1 MHSEPRPSRTKSLI
15 LGIGAVVILGLAAC
29 SHHNNNNGN
38 TTTPVNNTANNMT
51 NNTTSENATAEVFG
65 AGFATDF
72 SGNANTDP
80 ANVSTADVTPVSA
93 TADPVAVNS
102 TGAVNTTGEPQG

>member
-29 SHHNNNNGN
+29 SHHNNDN
-38 TTTPVNNTANNMT
+38 TTTTVNNTANNMT